1 MKKML
6 FRKMMAVLLSA
17 VMLVGILSGAS
28 PVGVLIQDD
37 TGLSIVK
44 ENMAETRSSLSENKI
59 MRMESITDSVT
70 WNDETI
76 SDITI
81 SGGTESNPV
90 VITVSGSVEING
102 TLSIDSGYVRFT
114 GGGTLNFLSNSAN
127 AIVVQEGAD
136 VTFENVALDGANY
149 TWSSSALLLYGNVTL
164 KSGTSIRHFQSTGG
178 SGAYAGRKGVIAV
191 YGKGVLNIY
200 DGVTITGN
208 TCKSGII
215 ALYQADD
222 GAYSNP
228 STAIVNMYGGNITEN
243 TVNNS
248 NLGVIWN
255 WCGNLNISGGTVTA
269 AGSEYAVY
277 TQGNAGGYN
286 ADTTISG
293 GTFAGNTTG
302 AVCAGKDSGN
312 KSTITITGGI
322 FTGKIAA
329 TVNYGTIDIQGGRYT
344 GTDYALSSNGNGSG
358 TLNVQ
363 GGEFLGNKTA
373 YQGEI
378 ATKTQKVIVGDSA
391 DSVKN
396 WDKSTS
402 LNSYKYV
409 AIGEVAELPVDKGWN
424 LTSDGTLTITSDAG
438 MEDWLKHGGSSEQQ
452 VTTIVLQEG
461 VTYIGEWAFNGC
473 ENLTQAT
480 IPSSVT
486 SIGDSAFNRCKKL
499 ESIEIPSN
507 VEYIGESVF
516 QDCESLQSVKIPD
529 SVTSIG
535 SYAFLRCSSLAE
547 ITIPKNVSFIDYGAF
562 SDCTSLELVIMQSK
576 TPPELYEI
584 YSDVFDNCPCVAE
597 DIQGIRVPAGAAEVY
612 KADYSW
618 MKYGTH
624 IMEEHSHDYEETVW
638 KSNET
643 THWHECSCG
652 TQADVAAHTEGTG
665 VVTKEPTETETGV
678 MTYNCSVCGYEMRR
692 ETIPA
697 KENGKDPG
705 EDEKPDNVDD
715 SGEISKEVKAGVNA
729 PAADISMSAK
739 DLASAV
745 LTEAEKQQVESG
757 ANISILLTVEDA
769 GSSVGKEDKDLI
781 NTALN
786 NWQVGQY
793 LDISLFKIIGDS
805 QNRVTETTG
814 TIRITITLP
823 DALKHAD
830 STKTRDFAMLRIH
843 NGEISVLNDL
853 DEDADTITID
863 TNCFSTYVI
872 LYQEQTDSTEENG
885 NDNNTSTSGNENDN
899 NSGTDNDNNGSS
911 NNANNNNGSAQKDKE
926 PKTGHQAISLE
937 IYATIAMIAGLS
949 YLILYLN
956 GDKNGMT
963 EEEKNLLTGNIIRWA
978 HKGSRFRIL
987 PALAAIFLL
996 LFYYHSIGKAVT
1008 VEWKEVYE
1016 K

>member
-1 MKKML
+1 MKKQKKKL

-17 VMLVGILSGAS
+17 VMLVGILSGAA

-37 TGLSIVK
+37 TG
-44 ENMAETRSSLSENKI
+44 
-59 MRMESITDSVT
+59 
-70 WNDETI
+70 
-76 SDITI
+76 
-81 SGGTESNPV
+81 
-90 VITVSGSVEING
+90 
-102 TLSIDSGYVRFT
+102 
-114 GGGTLNFLSNSAN
+114 
-127 AIVVQEGAD
+127 
-136 VTFENVALDGANY
+136 
-149 TWSSSALLLYGNVTL
+149 
-164 KSGTSIRHFQSTGG
+164 
-178 SGAYAGRKGVIAV
+178 
-191 YGKGVLNIY
+191 
-200 DGVTITGN
+200 
-208 TCKSGII
+208 
-215 ALYQADD
+215 
-222 GAYSNP
+222 
-228 STAIVNMYGGNITEN
+228 
-243 TVNNS
+243 
-248 NLGVIWN
+248 
-255 WCGNLNISGGTVTA
+255 
-269 AGSEYAVY
+269 
-277 TQGNAGGYN
+277 
-286 ADTTISG
+286 
-293 GTFAGNTTG
+293 
-302 AVCAGKDSGN
+302 
-312 KSTITITGGI
+312 
-322 FTGKIAA
+322 
-329 TVNYGTIDIQGGRYT
+329 
-344 GTDYALSSNGNGSG
+344 
-358 TLNVQ
+358 
-363 GGEFLGNKTA
+363 
-373 YQGEI
+373 
-378 ATKTQKVIVGDSA
+378 
-391 DSVKN
+391 
-396 WDKSTS
+396 S

-409 AIGEVAELPVDKGWN
+409 AVGEATEPPADVGWN

-438 MEDWLKHGGSSEQQ
+438 MEDWLKNGGSSKKQ
-452 VTTIVLQEG
+452 VTTIVLQKG
-461 VTYIGEWAFNGC
+461 VTYIGEWAFSGY
-473 ENLTQAT
+473 ENLTQVT

-486 SIGDSAFNRCKKL
+486 SIGDSAFNRSDKL

-507 VEYIGESVF
+507 VECIGESVF

-576 TPPELYEI
+576 TPPELYEL

-597 DIQGIRVPAGAAEVY
+597 DIQGIQVPAGTAEIY

-618 MKYGTH
+618 MKYETH
-624 IMEEHSHDYEETVW
+624 IVEAHSHDYEESVW

-652 TQADVAAHTEGTG
+652 TQADVATHTEGTG

-697 KENGKDPG
+697 KESGKNPG
-705 EDEKPDNVDD
+705 EDENPDNVDD

-739 DLASAV
+739 DLADAV

-769 GSSVGKEDKDLI
+769 GSRVGKEDKDLI

-805 QNRVTETTG
+805 QNRVTETAG

-823 DALKHAD
+823 DSLKHAD

-843 NGEISVLNDL
+843 NGEVSVLNDL

-872 LYQEQTDSTEENG
+872 LYQEQADSTEDNG
-885 NDNNTSTSGNENDN
+885 NDTNTSTDNNGNDTNTDTSTGGNGNDTSTSTGGNGNDN
-899 NSGTDNDNNGSS
+899 NSGTGNDNNGSS

-926 PKTGHQAISLE
+926 PKTGHQDVSLE

-949 YLILYLN
+949 YLLLYLN
-956 GDKNGMT
+956 GDKSGMT